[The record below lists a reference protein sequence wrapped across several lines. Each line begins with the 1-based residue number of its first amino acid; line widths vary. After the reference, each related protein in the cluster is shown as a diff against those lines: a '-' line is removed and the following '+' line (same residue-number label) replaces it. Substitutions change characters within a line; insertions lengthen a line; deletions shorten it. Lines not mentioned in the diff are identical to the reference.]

1 MDSIINM
8 PRTKRGKET
17 LNSILNSA
25 IQLFYEKGYHA
36 TSVKEI
42 TSLAGVASG
51 TFYIYFESK
60 YCLYKYLLLRCSHM
74 IRKHLT
80 KAIKN
85 CTTRREAERTGLRA
99 WILFVL
105 KNQYLY
111 HIIWESMYID
121 QELFK
126 DYYISFCRSYM
137 KGLKPAKEKGEL
149 QGIDLEVLSYT
160 LMGAANFLGLRWGIF
175 DEHVQEKEVEFVVEE
190 FMKII
195 DGGIFNVGKFR
206 EEGFNNKTQTKAEPG
221 KLRFHLSLEDEDL
234 V

>member
-85 CTTRREAERTGLRA
+85 CTTRRED
-99 WILFVL
+99 
-105 KNQYLY
+105 
-111 HIIWESMYID
+111 ES
-121 QELFK
+121 F
-126 DYYISFCRSYM
+126 
-137 KGLKPAKEKGEL
+137 
-149 QGIDLEVLSYT
+149 
-160 LMGAANFLGLRWGIF
+160 
-175 DEHVQEKEVEFVVEE
+175 
-190 FMKII
+190 
-195 DGGIFNVGKFR
+195 
-206 EEGFNNKTQTKAEPG
+206 
-221 KLRFHLSLEDEDL
+221 
-234 V
+234 